1 MRATVLALGDLGRS
15 PRIQLQAK
23 ALAAE
28 GCVVDLVGFRGSS
41 CWLVDDAPRV
51 STRYLEDGRAHRS
64 RILRGVALTLSLAR
78 TLRSLKT
85 PEVVLVQTP
94 PAIPALYLGARFGRA
109 RRARVVFDWHNLG
122 FSLLGLRTGVGSPE
136 ARLYERLERRSARR
150 AHGHLCVTPQ
160 LRVELRQRFGI
171 DAEIFQDRPSE
182 AFARVSEES
191 RLALRREI
199 LERVGLH
206 RPEPRLLVVSPTSW
220 TNDEDFGLLES
231 AGEKLNQSPG
241 DPIVFILSGHG
252 ELKEA
257 FESRIAGRSAGR
269 SRFAT
274 IWFEGRDYPRLLPG
288 ADLGLSL
295 HASSSG
301 VDFPMKIHDMRG
313 SGLPVLALRFPGLS
327 AGFTEG
333 RDGFA
338 FTNASDLASLLSRM
352 IDDGEG
358 LAALRG
364 AAKGPTWEEGWQRD
378 ARRVIF
384 GA

>member
-1 MRATVLALGDLGRS
+1 M
-15 PRIQLQAK
+15 
-23 ALAAE
+23 
-28 GCVVDLVGFRGSS
+28 GFRGST
-41 CWLVDDAPRV
+41 CWLVDDATRV
-51 STRYLEDGRAHRS
+51 KTRFMEDGRAYGS
-64 RILRGVALTLSLAR
+64 RILRGLALSLSLSR
-78 TLRSLKT
+78 TLRSLET

-122 FSLLGLRTGVGSPE
+122 FSLLGLRTGEGSSA
-136 ARLYERLERRSARR
+136 ARLYERLERHSARR
-150 AHGHLCVTPQ
+150 AHVHLCVTPQ

-171 DAEIFQDRPSE
+171 DAEVFPDRPSE
-182 AFARVSEES
+182 AFARVSEEK
-191 RLALRREI
+191 RQALRNEM

-206 RPEPRLLVVSPTSW
+206 RPKPCLLLVSPTSW
-220 TNDEDFGLLES
+220 TNDENFGLLES

-241 DPIVFILSGHG
+241 DPIVFIVSGRG

-257 FESRIAGRSAGR
+257 FERRIAGRSPGR

-295 HASSSG
+295 HTSSSG

-313 SGLPVLALRFPGLS
+313 SGLPVLALRFPALS

-333 RDGFA
+333 RDGFS
-338 FTNASDLASLLSRM
+338 FTNASDLASLLSRLS
-352 IDDGEG
+352 DDGEG
-358 LAALRG
+358 LTALRG
-364 AAKGPTWEEGWQRD
+364 AAEGPTWEEGWQRD
-378 ARRVIF
+378 ARRLIF